1 MRCLTVSRSALITNL
16 APVKADVIRAHVGKC
31 LLASIS
37 DLTSISD
44 RLNIA
49 ARSQTPQQDKAL
61 VSCMCVN

>member
-16 APVKADVIRAHVGKC
+16 APAKADVIRAHVGKC

-49 ARSQTPQQDKAL
+49 ARSQQQDKAL